1 MISVECGEGGQVC
14 SIIYSGCEPARL
26 SVPLQ
31 SPLVQAVLLIATW
44 VRSVDWKDRAVLLA
58 PKGSPFFSSCTVLAL
73 RQVIWRGCAAQYIFQ
88 RKLHPARSSYFHL
101 QCSPPSLLLSF
112 CFARSRLLAA
122 GAICS
127 PCPCCYHHN
136 VSEADIFQTLSL
148 VWLFFSDK
156 SHDKFFLEQF
166 AKNIWCR
173 KYETVKTQMQINVK
187 FIFEISS
194 QSSLVKNGLIQV
206 SFVTRWWMK
215 H

>member
-1 MISVECGEGGQVC
+1 MREAKCAASFILLWVC
-14 SIIYSGCEPARL
+14 SAERASAESTCSGCS
-26 SVPLQ
+26 SVH
-31 SPLVQAVLLIATW
+31 LIATW

-88 RKLHPARSSYFHL
+88 RKLHPACSSYFHL

-156 SHDKFFLEQF
+156 SHNKFFLEQF
-166 AKNIWCR
+166 AKNVWCR